1 MPYYKIVGKSKTLE
15 KELNNVNKYAKK
27 SLNMQNNSTV
37 LYYKYIPLITAVRRK
52 FKISIENKKQKISAM
67 INNIL
72 FLYN

>member
-27 SLNMQNNSTV
+27 SLNMQYNSTV

-52 FKISIENKKQKISAM
+52 FKISIENKKQKLSAM
-67 INNIL
+67 LNNIL
-72 FLYN
+72 FL